1 MKKLLLIQPS
11 PYDKNHKPI
20 KKKRLYFVGLAMPLL
35 AAMTPKEWDVEICI
49 ETIDE
54 VPLETDAELIG
65 ISTMGHGV
73 LRSIDLAK
81 HYRAMGKTVIL
92 GGYMASIMA
101 EEAVKFCDAVVIGDA
116 EGVWEDLLKD
126 YENGV
131 LKPMYR
137 KPIHQRNAHIQSI
150 DTANQDFDTA
160 IPKLST
166 PLPRFDLIVNKAIGD
181 FLPVQAGRGCPN
193 CCSFCSVACLYE
205 GTYIKKDLSEVKR
218 DIEQVKALGFKK
230 FTLLDDNIHGDRD
243 YLIKLLEVIK
253 PFRMKWMSQ
262 CDIKIGRDKELLK
275 LLKESG
281 CYALSFGI
289 ESISQESLN
298 HMDKA
303 WANPLEYSELINNI
317 VSAGIDVSTE
327 MVVGGEGDTLESI
340 KKTKN
345 FIEQNKICVPRFYIL
360 TPIPGT
366 KFFEEMQAD
375 GRILSEDIYSFDGCK
390 AEHQPKNMS
399 PDELTKAYWDLYNA
413 LYSYKSIIKRTLLR
427 KDFFKRPLNYLLYTT
442 VNLFYRSHIKKG
454 ITPNIF

>member
-1 MKKLLLIQPS
+1 MKNKMKKLLLIQPS
-11 PYDKNHKPI
+11 PYDKNHNPI

-35 AAMTPKEWDVEICI
+35 AAMTPKEWEVEICL
-49 ETIDE
+49 ETIE
-54 VPLETDAELIG
+54 NVPLETDAGLIA

-81 HYRAMGKTVIL
+81 HYRSKGKKVIL

-101 EEAVKFCDAVVIGDA
+101 EEAVQFCDAVVIGDA
-116 EGVWEDLLKD
+116 EEVWEDMLKD
-126 YENGV
+126 YENDA
-131 LKPMYR
+131 LKAVYH
-137 KPIHQRNAHIQSI
+137 KPIQ
-150 DTANQDFDTA
+150 
-160 IPKLST
+160 KLST
-166 PLPRFDLIVNKAIGD
+166 PLPRFDLILDKSIGD

-205 GTYIKKDLSEVKR
+205 GSYIKKDLSEVKR
-218 DIEQVKALGFKK
+218 DIEQVKALGFNK
-230 FTLLDDNIHGDRD
+230 FTLLDDNIHGDRA
-243 YLIKLLEVIK
+243 YLIKLLEMIK
-253 PFRMKWMSQ
+253 PFKMKWMSQ

-298 HMDKA
+298 HMDKG
-303 WANPLEYSELINNI
+303 WANPLEYTELINNI

-340 KKTKN
+340 RRTKD

-366 KFFEEMQAD
+366 KFFKEMFAD
-375 GRILSEDIYSFDGCK
+375 GRILSDNIYSFDGCK
-390 AEHQPKNMS
+390 AEHMPQNMT
-399 PDELTKAYWDLYNA
+399 PEELTKAYWDLYNA
-413 LYSYKSIIKRTLLR
+413 LFSYKSIIKRTLLR
-427 KDFFKRPLNYLLYTT
+427 KDFFKRPINYLFYAT